1 MSGLQSSPEL
11 FPGKGSELLRDRGS
25 FYTEDSIPARQRR
38 KDESAGT
45 FLLSFIRSK
54 LPIAGRVGIEI
65 WKNSDTI
72 GKSRKNFL

>member
-11 FPGKGSELLRDRGS
+11 FSGKGSELLRDRES
-25 FYTEDSIPARQRR
+25 YYTEDSIPARQCR
-38 KDESAGT
+38 KDKSAGT
-45 FLLSFIRSK
+45 FLLSVILHE
-54 LPIAGRVGIEI
+54 LPVAARVGIEI